1 MNWDEEYDIVCVGSG
16 IGGLSTALT
25 GAARGATAIVL
36 EKFHLLGGVSGLSSV
51 RMGGALFF
59 LFENVSRSYS

>member
-1 MNWDEEYDIVCVGSG
+1 MSWDEEYDIVCVGSG

-25 GAARGATAIVL
+25 GAAKGATAIVL

-51 RMGGALFF
+51 CISGAKFF
-59 LFENVSRSYS
+59 YSGMS

>member
-1 MNWDEEYDIVCVGSG
+1 MSWDEEYDIVCVGSG

-36 EKFHLLGGVSGLSSV
+36 EKFHLLGGASGLSS
-51 RMGGALFF
+51 RQL
-59 LFENVSRSYS
+59 

>member
-1 MNWDEEYDIVCVGSG
+1 MSWDEEYDIVCVGSG

-36 EKFHLLGGVSGLSSV
+36 EKFHLLGGVSGLSS
-51 RMGGALFF
+51 RQL
-59 LFENVSRSYS
+59 